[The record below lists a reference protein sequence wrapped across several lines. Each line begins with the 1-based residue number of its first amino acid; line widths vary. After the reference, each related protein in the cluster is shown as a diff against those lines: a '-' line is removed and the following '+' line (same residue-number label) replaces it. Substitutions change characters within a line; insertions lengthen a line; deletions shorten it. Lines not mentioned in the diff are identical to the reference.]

1 MGKRVLAA
9 IVLLV
14 AITTATPAAPLKAPD
29 FNLTG
34 IDGKSVTLSRLKGN
48 VVLLDFWATWCPPCR
63 EEIPGFVELHKRYG
77 KQGLVVIGLSL
88 DQGSRNEV
96 AEFAKRMKINYPV
109 ALATEEVV
117 RSYGGVHAIPTTFL
131 ISRRGEIVKR
141 YVGYQKREVFETDIN
156 TALKEKRLRATVRET
171 MFQGS
176 PVGDVLAQGQ
186 PVLCL
191 RNPAG
196 GLTPRDR
203 ARLVAGR
210 LNRALESG
218 LTWRDLRVANRNGE
232 TVVLAGTMLLVTA
245 DRAEARS
252 NRTSPDELARMWRDR
267 LVSALDGKTPALS
280 RNSSALI
287 VALER

>member
-1 MGKRVLAA
+1 MARQVLTAV
-9 IVLLV
+9 VLLV
-14 AITTATPAAPLKAPD
+14 AISIASPAALRKAPD

-34 IDGKSVTLSRLKGN
+34 IDAKPVTISRFKGK

-63 EEIPGFVELHKRYG
+63 EEIPGLVELQKRYG

-88 DQGSRNEV
+88 DQGGRNEV
-96 AEFAKRMKINYPV
+96 VDFAKQMKINYSV
-109 ALATEEVV
+109 ALATEDVV
-117 RSYGGVHAIPTTFL
+117 RKYGGVSAIPTTFL
-131 ISRRGEIVKR
+131 INRRGEIVKH
-141 YVGYQKREVFETDIN
+141 YVGYQQRAVFETDIK

-186 PVLCL
+186 PVLHL

-210 LNRALESG
+210 LNHARENG
-218 LTWRDLRVANRNGE
+218 LTWRALRVASRNGE
-232 TVVLAGTMLLVTA
+232 TVVLAGTVLLVTA
-245 DRAEARS
+245 DRAEAQS
-252 NRTSPDELARMWRDR
+252 NRTSPYELARMWRDR
-267 LVSALDGKTPALS
+267 LASALGGKVPAGKADQL
-280 RNSSALI
+280 
-287 VALER
+287 